1 MIRVKNLQQS
11 IEFYTV
17 YLGMDLMRTR
27 ESEVRGERVAY
38 VGYGSEESNHALEL
52 VELID
57 PPDQFIHG
65 NTYGH
70 VALLVENVQEMSD
83 RLKKAGIEFSHEP
96 HQTKPGNPNMIAFI
110 KDPDGYEI
118 ELTERR

>member
-57 PPDQFIHG
+57 PQI
-65 NTYGH
+65 NLST
-70 VALLVENVQEMSD
+70 
-83 RLKKAGIEFSHEP
+83 GIP
-96 HQTKPGNPNMIAFI
+96 MAM
-110 KDPDGYEI
+110 
-118 ELTERR
+118 

>member
-1 MIRVKNLQQS
+1 
-11 IEFYTV
+11 
-17 YLGMDLMRTR
+17 MDLMRTR
-27 ESEVRGERVAY
+27 ESKARGERFAY
-38 VGYGSEESNHALEL
+38 VGYGKEESNLALEI

-83 RLKKAGIEFSHEP
+83 RLKKAGIEFAHEP
-96 HQTKPGNPNMIAFI
+96 HHTMPGNPNMIAFI
-110 KDPDGYEI
+110 KDTDGYEI